1 MINIIKNSALKINRI
16 IFYKIYNRKKNIFKL
31 LIIFNTFLKKQKKVK
46 NPLNVVNLLN
56 QHFFNLKVL
65 DLKKTLI
72 KKIFWQT
79 LLKKINNSMGCKIY
93 KYTNI
98 KTIIWKV
105 LNLINN
111 YHLKSYLQIWQN
123 YKENVDH

>member
-65 DLKKTLI
+65 DLKKILI
-72 KKIFWQT
+72 KKIF
-79 LLKKINNSMGCKIY
+79 
-93 KYTNI
+93 
-98 KTIIWKV
+98 
-105 LNLINN
+105 
-111 YHLKSYLQIWQN
+111 
-123 YKENVDH
+123 